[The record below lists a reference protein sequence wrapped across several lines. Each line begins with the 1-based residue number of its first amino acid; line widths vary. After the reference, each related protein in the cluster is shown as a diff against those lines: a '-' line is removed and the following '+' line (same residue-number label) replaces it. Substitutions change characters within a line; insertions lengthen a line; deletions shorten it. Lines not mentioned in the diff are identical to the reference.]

1 METDPVFAELARQ
14 YNENMDNI
22 KDDIHEI
29 RLKID
34 RIDARLESDGNR
46 LTVIETVR
54 AVEAETKIKDKFN
67 FQITLGIVSTL
78 TAIVAILVSHFLR

>member
-22 KDDIHEI
+22 KDDIHDI

>member
-14 YNENMDNI
+14 YNKNMDNI

>member
-22 KDDIHEI
+22 KDDIHDI

-34 RIDARLESDGNR
+34 RIDVRLESDGNR